1 VRLADPE
8 STPNPPPGTGPFA
21 AEPSGKLLGVNLNL
35 LLALTLALC
44 VIRLWL
50 MPLPSSFWVDEMG
63 TAFVVRHGADDP
75 SLRVAPQ
82 VPASIYYVLPR
93 LADRYFG
100 LSETAYRVPST
111 LALAA
116 ALFFIAKIAAR
127 LIHPAAGWFAAFTC
141 VALREFDYQAADAR
155 PYALGTCVSAAAAWF
170 LIRWLD
176 NGRWRDA
183 FWFALFASLLWRVHL
198 VFWPFYA
205 VFVCY
210 ALVRLARADT
220 KVGWPRAAAVFAIL
234 GISLAP
240 VLLEALALYR
250 HAGAH
255 VVVPAPTGAD
265 LTNGLKLGFLVA
277 FCAAAAALARWR
289 RWPRMD
295 GVTSRSS
302 LSLIVGWWAF
312 HPLLLF
318 AFSRLT
324 GNSVF
329 VPRYLYIAL
338 PGVAMTA
345 VVVAALF
352 VPSAHW
358 KTLAVALGVGILLFM
373 GRWNQAWPL
382 HHNSDWRTAASRLN
396 ALNPGPGM
404 PVICPSPFIEARPP
418 VWRPDYPPAGFLY
431 AHLPV
436 YPIQGKAYAFPFEN
450 EEASERFARA
460 LARDTLARSARFA
473 IYGGDHAALV
483 WRDWFK
489 VRPELDGWRNRRLG
503 PFGDVDVIVFEKGE

>member
-1 VRLADPE
+1 M
-8 STPNPPPGTGPFA
+8 
-21 AEPSGKLLGVNLNL
+21 NLNL

-93 LADRYFG
+93 LADRTSAFPRPRTG
-100 LSETAYRVPST
+100 FPRRWPWPPPCSSSRES
-111 LALAA
+111 
-116 ALFFIAKIAAR
+116 AAR
-127 LIHPAAGWFAAFTC
+127 LIHPAAGWFVAFAC
-141 VALREFDYQAADAR
+141 LALREFDYQAADAR
-155 PYALGTCVSAAAAWF
+155 PYALGTCVTAAAAWF

-176 NGRWRDA
+176 DGRWRDA
-183 FWFALFASLLWRVHL
+183 LWFALFASLVWRVHL
-198 VFWPFYA
+198 IFWPFYA
-205 VFVCY
+205 VFAGY

-220 KVGWPRAAAVFAIL
+220 KVGWLRAGAVFAVL
-234 GISLAP
+234 GLSLAP
-240 VLLEALALYR
+240 VFLQALALYR

-255 VVVPAPTGAD
+255 VVVAARTGAD
-265 LTNGLKLGFLVA
+265 LTNGLKLSFLVA

-289 RWPRMD
+289 RWPRME
-295 GVTSRSS
+295 GVASRSS
-302 LSLIVGWWAF
+302 LSLILGWWAF
-312 HPLLLF
+312 QPLLLF
-318 AFSRLT
+318 AFSRLS

-345 VVVAALF
+345 AAVAALF
-352 VPSAHW
+352 VPPARW
-358 KTLAVALGVGILLFM
+358 KTLAAALGVGILLFM

-382 HHNSDWRTAASRLN
+382 HHGSDWRTAANRLN
-396 ALNPGPGM
+396 ALNAGPDM

-418 VWRPDYPPAGFLY
+418 VWRPDYPLASFLY

-450 EEASERFARA
+450 DDASERFARA
-460 LARDTLARSARFA
+460 LTQETLSRSRRFV

-483 WRDWFK
+483 WRDWF
-489 VRPELDGWRNRRLG
+489 RSGRSWMGGATAGSDHLG
-503 PFGDVDVIVFEKGE
+503 MWM

>member
-1 VRLADPE
+1 MRLANPE
-8 STPNPPPGTGPFA
+8 STPNPPPGTEPA
-21 AEPSGKLLGVNLNL
+21 ASEPCKLLGINLNL
-35 LLALTLALC
+35 LLALALALC

-100 LSETAYRVPST
+100 LSETAYRVPSA
-111 LALAA
+111 LALAV
-116 ALFFIAKIAAR
+116 ALFFIARIGAR
-127 LIHPAAGWFAAFTC
+127 LIHPEAGWFVAFAC
-141 VALREFDYQAADAR
+141 LALREFDYQAADAR
-155 PYALGTCVSAAAAWF
+155 PYALGTCVAAAAVWF

-176 NGRWRDA
+176 GGRWRDA
-183 FWFALFASLLWRVHL
+183 LWFALFASLVWRVHL
-198 VFWPFYA
+198 IFWPFYA
-205 VFVCY
+205 VFAGY
-210 ALVRLARADT
+210 ALVRLVRADT
-220 KVGWPRAAAVFAIL
+220 KAGWLKTGAVFAVL
-234 GISLAP
+234 GLSLAP
-240 VLLEALALYR
+240 VFLDALSLYR

-255 VVVPAPTGAD
+255 VVVAAPTGAD
-265 LTNGLKLGFLVA
+265 LTNGLKFGFLVA

-289 RWPRMD
+289 RWPRVE
-295 GVTSRSS
+295 GVASRSS
-302 LSLIVGWWAF
+302 LSLILGWWAF
-312 HPLLLF
+312 QPMLLF
-318 AFSRLT
+318 AFSRLS
-324 GNSVF
+324 GSSVY

-345 VVVAALF
+345 AVVAALF
-352 VPSAHW
+352 VPPARW
-358 KTLAVALGVGILLFM
+358 KTLAAALGMGILLFM

-382 HHNSDWRTAASRLN
+382 HHGSDWRTAANRLN
-396 ALNPGPGM
+396 ALNPGPDM

-418 VWRPDYPPAGFLY
+418 VWRPDYPLATFLY
-431 AHLPV
+431 AHLQV
-436 YPIQGKAYAFPFEN
+436 YPIQGKAYPFPFEN
-450 EEASERFARA
+450 DEASERFARA
-460 LARDTLARSARFA
+460 LTRETLSKSKRFA

-503 PFGDVDVIVFEKGE
+503 PFGDVDVIVFERGE

>member
-1 VRLADPE
+1 VKPAIPE
-8 STPNPPPGTGPFA
+8 AIP
-21 AEPSGKLLGVNLNL
+21 AEPARLWGVNLNL
-35 LLALTLALC
+35 WLALTLALC
-44 VIRLWL
+44 VVRLWL

-75 SLRVAPQ
+75 SLKVAPQ

-100 LSETAYRVPST
+100 LSETAYRVPSAV
-111 LALAA
+111 ALAI
-116 ALFFIAKIAAR
+116 ALFLIAKIAAR

-141 VALREFDYQAADAR
+141 LALREFNYQAADAR
-155 PYALGTCVSAAAAWF
+155 PYALGTCGSAAGVWF

-176 NGRWRDA
+176 DGRWRDA
-183 FWFALFASLLWRVHL
+183 LWFTLFASLMWRVHL
-198 VFWPFYA
+198 IFWPFYA

-210 ALVRLARADT
+210 ALVRLIRRDT
-220 KVGWPRAAAVFAIL
+220 KVGWLRAGAVFAIL
-234 GISLAP
+234 GLSLAP
-240 VLLEALALYR
+240 VFLQALAIYR

-255 VVVPAPTGAD
+255 VVVAAPTGAD
-265 LTNGLKLGFLVA
+265 LTNGLKLSFLVT
-277 FCAAAAALARWR
+277 FCAVAAALARWR
-289 RWPRMD
+289 RWPRME
-295 GVTSRSS
+295 GVASPSS
-302 LSLIVGWWAF
+302 LSLILGWWAL

-345 VVVAALF
+345 VAAAALF
-352 VPSAHW
+352 VPPARW
-358 KTLAVALGVGILLFM
+358 KTLAAALGVGILLFM
-373 GRWNQAWPL
+373 GRWNQVWPL
-382 HHNSDWRTAASRLN
+382 HHSSDWRTAASRLN
-396 ALNPGPGM
+396 QQRPPADM

-418 VWRPDYPPAGFLY
+418 VWTPDYPLATFLY
-431 AHLPV
+431 AHLAV
-436 YPIQGKAYAFPFEN
+436 YPIQGKVYPFPFEN
-450 EEASERFARA
+450 DDPSERFARA
-460 LARDTLARSARFA
+460 LTREILSRGKRFA

-483 WRDWFK
+483 WRDWFQ

-503 PFGDVDVIVFEKGE
+503 PFGDVDVIVFEKGQ

>member
-1 VRLADPE
+1 VKLANPD
-8 STPNPPPGTGPFA
+8 SAPNPLPATDRA
-21 AEPSGKLLGVNLNL
+21 AGRLLGINLNL
-35 LLALTLALC
+35 MLALTLALC

-93 LADRYFG
+93 LADRWFG
-100 LSETAYRVPST
+100 LSETAYRVPSA
-111 LALAA
+111 LALGL
-116 ALFFIAKIAAR
+116 ALFFIARIGAR
-127 LIHPAAGWFAAFTC
+127 LVHPAAGWFVAFAC
-141 VALREFDYQAADAR
+141 LALREFDYQAADAR
-155 PYALGTCVSAAAAWF
+155 PYALGTCVSAAAVWF

-176 NGRWRDA
+176 DARWRHA
-183 FWFALFASLLWRVHL
+183 LWFVLFASLVWRVHL
-198 VFWPFYA
+198 IFWPVYA
-205 VFVCY
+205 VFACY
-210 ALVRLARADT
+210 ALVRLARAET
-220 KVGWPRAAAVFAIL
+220 KVGWLGAGAVFAIL
-234 GISLAP
+234 GLSLTP
-240 VLLEALALYR
+240 VMVEALSLYR

-265 LTNGLKLGFLVA
+265 LTNGLKLSFLVA

-289 RWPRMD
+289 QWPRVT
-295 GVTSRSS
+295 GVASPSS
-302 LSLIVGWWAF
+302 LGLILGWWAL

-338 PGVAMTA
+338 PGAAMTA
-345 VVVAALF
+345 TAVAALF
-352 VPSAHW
+352 IPPARW
-358 KTLAVALGVGILLFM
+358 KTLAAALGVGILLFM
-373 GRWNQAWPL
+373 GRWNHPWPL
-382 HHNSDWRTAASRLN
+382 HHSSDWRTAASSLN
-396 ALNPGPGM
+396 AQNPGPDM

-418 VWRPDYPPAGFLY
+418 VWTPGYPLASFLY

-436 YPIQGKAYAFPFEN
+436 YPIQGKVYAFPFEN
-450 EEASERFARA
+450 DDESERFARA
-460 LARDTLARSARFA
+460 LTRETLSQGKRFA

-483 WRDWFK
+483 WRDWFQ